1 MDSKPCLYL
10 LKGQMSLLHTFSSFV
25 ILSISKYIPIKKD
38 VDDSFYYQR
47 HSILINFSL
56 NVLIKI
62 SGITLTSAFPENTD
76 FLTKDVTVFYKPKTE

>member
-1 MDSKPCLYL
+1 
-10 LKGQMSLLHTFSSFV
+10 MSLSIERTDVPFAYFFFICYTFNIKVYSD
-25 ILSISKYIPIKKD
+25 KKD
-38 VDDSFYYQR
+38 TDDSFYYQR